1 MASYGSTTY
10 RQLWL
15 LSGNQC
21 AYNFGDNNCKRA
33 LINADG
39 QIKSEIAHI
48 VAESDGGPRA
58 IKTWS
63 KPERNHPSNLMIM
76 CYEHHKTIDR
86 TENLGDYT
94 IERLREMKRGH
105 EAKYAEGIDQMSDLL
120 EKTTGIPAD
129 LTAQLSGE
137 PPSSVSRI
145 IDAHG
150 MTDDIQN
157 DPQVREVYDRYLT
170 AAKEFQKILSR
181 LPLRVR
187 HTLGLIVKYG
197 TVTEGPNY
205 SSTIEISWHE
215 LCGHVGHDS
224 FHNSAVGEDVRI
236 LNEKGVSSGID
247 PDIDEVL
254 RVSLRDPRVV
264 IDAKTNTTRW
274 DTDLGYWND
283 PDRHAAENFWVD
295 LLDIIDGDDELLR
308 QFIHAANF
316 SGLHTTQDTEAGPPP
331 PRWLVPGRAA
341 IAVEGLW

>member
-1 MASYGSTTY
+1 MASYVSATY

-21 AYNFGDNNCKRA
+21 AYNFGGKNCKTP
-33 LINADG
+33 LIDADE
-39 QIKSEIAHI
+39 QLKSEIAHI

-58 IKTWS
+58 IKNWS
-63 KPERNHPSNLMIM
+63 KSERNHPSNLMIM
-76 CYEHHKTIDR
+76 CFDHHKRIDR
-86 TENLGDYT
+86 DENLSDYT
-94 IERLREMKRGH
+94 VERLREMKRNH
-105 EAKYAEGIDQMSDLL
+105 EAKYAAGIDQMSDLL
-120 EKTTGIPAD
+120 ERTTGIPAD

-150 MTDDIQN
+150 QTEDFQN
-157 DPQVREVYDRYLT
+157 DLQVREFYDHYL
-170 AAKEFQKILSR
+170 AATQEFQKILSR
-181 LPLRVR
+181 LPLQVR

-197 TVTEGPNY
+197 TVSEEAW

-224 FHNSAVGEDVRI
+224 FNTSSLAEDVRI

-247 PDIDEVL
+247 LDGDEVL
-254 RVSLRDPRVV
+254 RVSLRDPRVI
-264 IDAKTNTTRW
+264 IDGKTGTIRW
-274 DTDLGYWND
+274 DTDLGHWRD

-295 LLDIIDGDDELLR
+295 LLNIIDGDDELLR

-316 SGLHTTQDTEAGPPP
+316 SGLRTPQDGEASTPPSA
-331 PRWLVPGRAA
+331 G
-341 IAVEGLW
+341 